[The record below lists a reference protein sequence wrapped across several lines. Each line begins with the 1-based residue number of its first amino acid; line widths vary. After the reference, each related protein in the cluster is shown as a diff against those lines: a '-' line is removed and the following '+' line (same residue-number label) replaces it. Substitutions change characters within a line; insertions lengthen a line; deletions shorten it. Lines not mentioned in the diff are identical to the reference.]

1 MTKSTLMDTF
11 EYISAKKN
19 IVEISLSRKE
29 RNLNDAFGQKLL
41 TIIAILHDFIVHI
54 NQIQK
59 GSKGVDTVKLTVLY
73 YIFEFKTQCESGKV
87 I

>member
-1 MTKSTLMDTF
+1 M
-11 EYISAKKN
+11 A
-19 IVEISLSRKE
+19 IVSLSRKE

-59 GSKGVDTVKLTVLY
+59 GSKGVETVKLTV
-73 YIFEFKTQCESGKV
+73 
-87 I
+87 